1 MFYAMH
7 VISTENLS
15 TRSSEEHL
23 IKQIA
28 IQNIQIDKLYEQ
40 LDRQSELLQA
50 YQTQICQV
58 NPSAFELPS
67 IPKDT
72 TNNAINLYL

>member
-1 MFYAMH
+1 MMH
-7 VISTENLS
+7 VAPTENLS

-23 IKQIA
+23 VKQIA

-50 YQTQICQV
+50 YQAQIRQLKQ
-58 NPSAFELPS
+58 ELS
-67 IPKDT
+67 LVKQKR
-72 TNNAINLYL
+72 

>member
-7 VISTENLS
+7 VISTEHLS

-50 YQTQICQV
+50 YQTQICQLKQ
-58 NPSAFELPS
+58 ELS
-67 IPKDT
+67 RLKHRR
-72 TNNAINLYL
+72 

>member
-1 MFYAMH
+1 MMNVAP
-7 VISTENLS
+7 TENLS

-40 LDRQSELLQA
+40 LDQQSELLQA
-50 YQTQICQV
+50 YQAQIRQLKQ
-58 NPSAFELPS
+58 ELS
-67 IPKDT
+67 LVKQKR
-72 TNNAINLYL
+72 